1 MEKAHSRINWENY
14 PSVATPLNEKNLN
27 KMDQALDEV
36 DNRVLGL
43 DTAKLDKSTANSLVK
58 DVNFDEATGV
68 HTVTLLDGT
77 EKKTNTGYAD
87 IVKDVEENT
96 AKINVLGIKNT
107 ATGESIHITDSSDSK
122 IVTFALYGKAEQ
134 KQYSGKNYSDLS
146 KVVSASSKAII
157 EKNDNSMRIYNTV
170 EGTYVTSREDV
181 DSSQF
186 SVGKMYTVSADVTY
200 TKGQGRLTLR
210 DSSNSSILAGT
221 SYITASG
228 KYSFTFE
235 YTGVECYL
243 SLFATGGTSELGDV
257 TYSNVQLEEGE
268 VSTPYEPYVGGTA
281 SPNPYYPQDVEVAG
295 ASGSV
300 EGKSVG
306 KNWLNNLLT
315 SQTSNGVEFT
325 VNNKDKTITLN
336 GTSTAGISLVLY
348 NNPMVLPKGEY
359 KLTIGYGDKGLSDG
373 YPLLTSTTTYK
384 DGREKS
390 DHLNSTQGVVAIGDD
405 IESVRRFRI
414 YIQSGMTF
422 NNLKIY
428 PMLLKA
434 EDNDEYEP
442 YKETTALINTPDGL
456 CGINGVCDEVVKYA
470 DGTGKMVQKFKHVVY
485 DGVNVSFSNKSGST
499 ANNIFYT
506 NGLTSDSKRVE
517 TANTIANIM
526 SSHFK
531 ASNTNDGYYNNSVCV
546 YCNPS
551 YSLIYFGF
559 GLDSRFDT
567 LDKVNAWLT
576 ENPVDL
582 WYELA
587 TPIETD
593 LTAEEIAE
601 IEKLHTFYPV
611 TNISNDAGC
620 GMSFTY
626 LCDAKNYIDNKF
638 ALIERAMVN
647 NI

>member
-1 MEKAHSRINWENY
+1 MAIQNRRGYEADFDPAKMLPGEWAVSLDSKYVRMCFAPGECLRMATYEGFEQDMEEVRRILAECKTIEDAVTAINTQVSANASAVVEY
-14 PSVATPLNEKNLN
+14 TEQAKSYMESASVSAAN
-27 KMDQALDEV
+27 
-36 DNRVLGL
+36 
-43 DTAKLDKSTANSLVK
+43 AKTS
-58 DVNFDEATGV
+58 E
-68 HTVTLLDGT
+68 
-77 EKKTNTGYAD
+77 TNTKTFATNAKASETNAK
-87 IVKDVEENT
+87 VSEENAQRVFESLPEDYTELSRTFYNT
-96 AKINVLGIKNT
+96 AIKNT
-107 ATGESIHITDSSDSK
+107 ASGETIHLTDSADSK
-122 IVTFALYGKAEQ
+122 VVAFALYGKAEQ
-134 KQYSGKNYSDLS
+134 NGIPSPD
-146 KVVSASSKAII
+146 AP
-157 EKNDNSMRIYNTV
+157 
-170 EGTYVTSREDV
+170 V
-181 DSSQF
+181 D
-186 SVGKMYTVSADVTY
+186 
-200 TKGQGRLTLR
+200 
-210 DSSNSSILAGT
+210 I
-221 SYITASG
+221 
-228 KYSFTFE
+228 
-235 YTGVECYL
+235 
-243 SLFATGGTSELGDV
+243 
-257 TYSNVQLEEGE
+257 
-268 VSTPYEPYVGGTA
+268 
-281 SPNPYYPQDVEVAG
+281 EVAG
-295 ASGSV
+295 ANGSV
-300 EGKSVG
+300 KVVSHG

-359 KLTIGYGDKGLSDG
+359 KLTIGYGDKGLSNG

-384 DGREKS
+384 DGSEKN
-390 DHLNSTQGVVAIGDD
+390 DHLNHTKGVVAIGDD
-405 IESVRRFRI
+405 IESVRRFRL

-442 YKETTALINTPDGL
+442 YKETTATISTPNGL
-456 CGINGVCDEVVKYA
+456 VSVGDVYDEIIKYA
-470 DGTGKMVQKFKHVVY
+470 DGSGKGIQKFKHVVY
-485 DGVNVSFSNKSGST
+485 DGVNVAFSNKSGST

-611 TNISNDAGC
+611 TNISNDADC
-620 GMSFTY
+620 GMSVTY
-626 LCDAKNYIDNKF
+626 LCDAKNYIDNKL